1 VLSLAVMLVALVVI
15 VAIAGVAVVVIRRL
29 MAQRERIRR
38 AGRRYRQLVESA
50 RVIMWRSAITEGR
63 GPTFTYVNPEAEAV
77 LGYPVEQW
85 LIEPA
90 FFQDHIH
97 PDDRDNCMQRGAAA
111 VAGEDQVFEHRMIAA
126 DGRIVWLRAS
136 LRRVVE
142 DGVAE
147 LVGVL
152 TDITER
158 KHAEEA
164 AEAASRAKSEFL
176 ASMSHEIRTPMNGV
190 IGMTD
195 LVLETDLTLE
205 QRDYLTTVKS
215 SAEALLTVINDIL
228 DFSKIEA
235 GKFELDPIA
244 FDLHETI
251 EETMKTLAFRAHEKG
266 LELACDIQPGVPI
279 AAVGDPGRIRQV
291 IVNLIGNAIKFTE
304 RGEVALEVSLDEG
317 NEHEWLVHF
326 IVRDTGIGIAPEK
339 QKQIFEPFS
348 QADNST
354 TRRFGG
360 TGLGLTISVRLAEA
374 MRGSIWVES
383 EAGKGSAF
391 HFTTVLGV
399 ADEVERAEI
408 DDASLAGIA
417 TLIVDDNAT
426 NRRILFEMFASWQM
440 QPTAVG
446 SAREGLDLMRS
457 AARRGQPFAL
467 VVTDIHMPEMD
478 GFDFAERIKLT
489 PEIADT
495 IVMMLT
501 SGEKR
506 GDVERSREFGISVHL
521 MKPVRRSE
529 LRAAVVGLL
538 IDHVPVRN
546 APVRPARETAPL
558 IRAPL
563 GPPARILLAEDH
575 EVNQRLAL
583 RILEKGGHKVVA
595 TALTGVEVVDAW
607 HGDTFDV
614 ILMDVQMPEMDGF
627 EATMK
632 IREEE
637 QRTGR
642 HVHIIA
648 MTAHAMTGDRERC
661 LAAGMDDYIA
671 KPIRAAD
678 LLELIRAAMMKPVA
692 S

>member
-1 VLSLAVMLVALVVI
+1 VFSLAVMLVALAVIVVI
-15 VAIAGVAVVVIRRL
+15 AGAAAIVIRRL
-29 MAQRERIRR
+29 LAQRERIRR

-50 RVIMWRSAITEGR
+50 RVVMWRSAINDVR
-63 GPTFTYVNPEAEAV
+63 GPNFTYVNPEAEAL
-77 LGYPVEQW
+77 LGYPVERW
-85 LIEPA
+85 LIEPT
-90 FFQDHIH
+90 FLHDHIH
-97 PDDRDNCMQRGAAA
+97 PDDRELVMKRGAAA
-111 VAGEDQVFEHRMIAA
+111 VDGVGDQVFEHRMIAS

-142 DGVAE
+142 DGIPE

-304 RGEVALEVSLDEG
+304 HGEVALEVSLDEG

-383 EAGKGSAF
+383 ELGKGSAF

-408 DDASLAGIA
+408 DDASLAGLT

-426 NRRILFEMFASWQM
+426 NRRILVEMFASWQM
-440 QPTAVG
+440 QPIAVS

-478 GFDFAERIKLT
+478 GFDFAEHIKLT

-506 GDVERSREFGISVHL
+506 GDVERCREFGISVHL

-529 LRAAVVGLL
+529 LRAAVVGVL

-546 APVRPARETAPL
+546 TVRPARETAPVV
-558 IRAPL
+558 RAPL

-583 RILEKGGHKVVA
+583 RILQKGGHAVA
-595 TALTGVEVVDAW
+595 TAVTGVEAIAAW
-607 HGDTFDV
+607 RAAEFDV

-632 IREEE
+632 IRAEE
-637 QRTGR
+637 RGTGR

-678 LLELIRAAMMKPVA
+678 LLELVRAAMMKPVA

>member
-1 VLSLAVMLVALVVI
+1 VASIAIILIALMVI
-15 VAIAGVAVVVIRRL
+15 LAIAGVAAFVIRRL
-29 MAQRERIRR
+29 VSHRERIRR

-50 RVIMWRSAITEGR
+50 RVIMWRSAIR
-63 GPTFTYVNPEAEAV
+63 DVRAPHFTYVNPEAEAL
-77 LGYPVEQW
+77 LGYPLERW
-85 LIEPA
+85 LSEPS
-90 FFQDHIH
+90 FLQDHIH
-97 PDDRDNCMQRGAAA
+97 PDDRAACMQHGIA
-111 VAGEDQVFEHRMIAA
+111 VVHGEGDQLFEHRMIAA

-136 LRRVVE
+136 LRRVIE
-142 DGVAE
+142 DGVPE

-251 EETMKTLAFRAHEKG
+251 EETMKTLAYRAHEKG
-266 LELACDIQPGVPI
+266 LELACDIQAGVPV

-317 NEHEWLVHF
+317 NEHEWVVHF
-326 IVRDTGIGIAPEK
+326 VVRDTGIGIAPEK
-339 QKQIFEPFS
+339 QKQIFEAFS

-360 TGLGLTISVRLAEA
+360 TGLGLTISARLAEA
-374 MRGSIWVES
+374 MSGRIWVES
-383 EAGKGSAF
+383 EAGQGSAF

-399 ADEVERAEI
+399 ADQVERAEF
-408 DDASLAGIA
+408 DDTSLAGKSA
-417 TLIVDDNAT
+417 LIVDDNAT
-426 NRRILFEMFASWQM
+426 NRRILVEMFASWNM
-440 QPTAVG
+440 MPTAVAG
-446 SAREGLDLMRS
+446 AREGLDLMRGS
-457 AARRGQPFAL
+457 ARRGQPFAL

-495 IVMMLT
+495 IIMMLT

-506 GDVERSREFGISVHL
+506 GDLERCRDFGIGVHL

-529 LRAAVVGLL
+529 LRAAVVGALA
-538 IDHVPVRN
+538 DQVPVRTS
-546 APVRPARETAPL
+546 VRPAREAMPVVSV
-558 IRAPL
+558 PV

-575 EVNQRLAL
+575 EVNQRLAR
-583 RILEKGGHKVVA
+583 RILEKSGHEVA
-595 TALTGVEVVDAW
+595 TAVTGSEAIAAW
-607 HGDTFDV
+607 RAGEYDV

-627 EATMK
+627 EATMQ
-632 IREEE
+632 IRAEE
-637 QRTGR
+637 QSGAE

-661 LAAGMDDYIA
+661 LAAGMDAYIA

-678 LLELIRAAMMKPVA
+678 LLELIRAAMLKPVA

>member
-1 VLSLAVMLVALVVI
+1 MLVALVAI
-15 VAIAGVAVVVIRRL
+15 LGIAGIAAFVIRRL
-29 MAQRERIRR
+29 VAQRERIRR

-50 RVIMWRSAITEGR
+50 RVIMWRSAIDEDVR
-63 GPTFTYVNPEAEAV
+63 GPHFTYVNPEAEAV

-85 LIEPA
+85 LTEPA
-90 FFQDHIH
+90 FFQNHIH
-97 PDDRDNCMQRGAAA
+97 PDDRDGAMERGILA
-111 VAGEDQVFEHRMIAA
+111 VRGEDQVFEHRMIAA

-142 DGVAE
+142 DGVTE

-158 KHAEEA
+158 KQAEEA
-164 AEAASRAKSEFL
+164 AEAASQAKSEFL

-195 LVLETDLTLE
+195 LVLETDLTVE

-228 DFSKIEA
+228 DFSKIEG
-235 GKFELDPIA
+235 GKFELEPIA
-244 FDLHETI
+244 FDLHDTI
-251 EETMKTLAFRAHEKG
+251 EETMKTLAYRAHEKG

-279 AAVGDPGRIRQV
+279 AAMGDPGRIRQV

-304 RGEVALEVSLDEG
+304 RGEVALEVSLDES
-317 NEHEWLVHF
+317 NEHERHVHF
-326 IVRDTGIGIAPEK
+326 VVRDTGIGIAPEK
-339 QKQIFEPFS
+339 QKQIFEAFS

-360 TGLGLTISVRLAEA
+360 TGLGLTISARLAEA
-374 MRGSIWVES
+374 MHGRIWVES
-383 EAGKGSAF
+383 EVGKGSAF

-399 ADEVERAEI
+399 ADHVERAEV
-408 DDASLAGIA
+408 DDTMLAGITA
-417 TLIVDDNAT
+417 LIVDDNAT
-426 NRRILFEMFASWQM
+426 NRRILIELFSSWGM
-440 QPTAVG
+440 LPTAAG
-446 SAREGLDLMRS
+446 SAREGLDLIRS
-457 AARRGQPFAL
+457 AARRGQPFSLA
-467 VVTDIHMPEMD
+467 VTDIHMPEMD
-478 GFDFAERIKLT
+478 GFDFAERVKLT

-495 IVMMLT
+495 IIMMLT

-506 GDVERSREFGISVHL
+506 GDVERCRAFGIGVHL

-529 LRAAVVGLL
+529 LRAAVVGALA
-538 IDHVPVRN
+538 DHVPVRT
-546 APVRPARETAPL
+546 AVRPPRETAPVVRTP
-558 IRAPL
+558 I

-583 RILEKGGHKVVA
+583 RILEKGGHHVRTAA
-595 TALTGVEVVDAW
+595 TGLEAIAAW
-607 HGDTFDV
+607 RAGEFDV

-627 EATMK
+627 EATMN
-632 IREEE
+632 IRAEE
-637 QRTGR
+637 QGTGR

-661 LAAGMDDYIA
+661 LAAGMDAYLA
-671 KPIRAAD
+671 KPIRASD

>member
-1 VLSLAVMLVALVVI
+1 VASIAIILIALMVI
-15 VAIAGVAVVVIRRL
+15 LAIAGVAAFVIRRL
-29 MAQRERIRR
+29 VSHRERIRR

-50 RVIMWRSAITEGR
+50 RVIMWRSAIR
-63 GPTFTYVNPEAEAV
+63 DVRAPHFTYVNPEAEAL
-77 LGYPVEQW
+77 LGYPLERW
-85 LIEPA
+85 LSEPS
-90 FFQDHIH
+90 FLQDHIH
-97 PDDRDNCMQRGAAA
+97 PDDRAACMQHGIA
-111 VAGEDQVFEHRMIAA
+111 VVHGEGDQLFEHRMIAA

-136 LRRVVE
+136 LRRVIE
-142 DGVAE
+142 DGVPE

-251 EETMKTLAFRAHEKG
+251 EETMKTLAYRAHEKG
-266 LELACDIQPGVPI
+266 LELACDIQAGVPV

-317 NEHEWLVHF
+317 NEHEWVVHF
-326 IVRDTGIGIAPEK
+326 VVRDTGIGIAPEK
-339 QKQIFEPFS
+339 QKQIFEAFS

-360 TGLGLTISVRLAEA
+360 TGLGLTISARLAEA
-374 MRGSIWVES
+374 MSGRIWVES
-383 EAGKGSAF
+383 EAGQGSAF

-399 ADEVERAEI
+399 ADQVERAEF
-408 DDASLAGIA
+408 DDTSLAGKSA
-417 TLIVDDNAT
+417 LIVDDNAT
-426 NRRILFEMFASWQM
+426 NRRILVEMFASWNM
-440 QPTAVG
+440 MPTAVAG
-446 SAREGLDLMRS
+446 AREGLDLMRGS
-457 AARRGQPFAL
+457 ARRGQPFAL

-495 IVMMLT
+495 IIMMLT

-506 GDVERSREFGISVHL
+506 GDLERCRDFGIGVHL

-529 LRAAVVGLL
+529 LRAAVVGALA
-538 IDHVPVRN
+538 DQVPVRTS
-546 APVRPARETAPL
+546 VRPAREAMPVVSV
-558 IRAPL
+558 PV

-575 EVNQRLAL
+575 EVNQRLAR
-583 RILEKGGHKVVA
+583 RILEKSGHEVA
-595 TALTGVEVVDAW
+595 TAVTGSEAIAAW
-607 HGDTFDV
+607 RAGEYDV

-627 EATMK
+627 EATMQ
-632 IREEE
+632 IRAEE
-637 QRTGR
+637 QSGAE

-661 LAAGMDDYIA
+661 LAAGMDAYIA

-678 LLELIRAAMMKPVA
+678 LLALIRAAMLKPVA

>member
-1 VLSLAVMLVALVVI
+1 MVSLVVILVALVAI
-15 VAIAGVAVVVIRRL
+15 LAIAGITTVNIRRL
-29 MAQRERIRR
+29 VAHRERIRR

-50 RVIMWRSAITEGR
+50 RVIMWRSAITGVQ
-63 GPTFTYVNPEAEAV
+63 GPTFTYVNPEAKAL
-77 LGYPVEQW
+77 LGYPVAQW
-85 LIEPA
+85 LAEPA
-90 FFQDHIH
+90 FLQDHIH
-97 PDDRDNCMQRGAAA
+97 PDDRDLTMQRAAA
-111 VAGEDQVFEHRMIAA
+111 VARGEGDQIFEHRMIAA
-126 DGRIVWLRAS
+126 DGRVVWLRSS

-142 DGVAE
+142 DGVLE

-158 KHAEEA
+158 KHAEEVA
-164 AEAASRAKSEFL
+164 QAASQAKSEFL

-195 LVLETDLTLE
+195 LVLDTDLTVE

-215 SAEALLTVINDIL
+215 SAESLLTVINDIL

-266 LELACDIQPGVPI
+266 LELACDIQPGVPL
-279 AAVGDPGRIRQV
+279 AVVGDPGRIRQV

-317 NEHEWLVHF
+317 NEHEWHVHF
-326 IVRDTGIGIAPEK
+326 VVRDTGIGIAPEK
-339 QKQIFEPFS
+339 QQQIFEAFS

-360 TGLGLTISVRLAEA
+360 TGLGLTISGRLAEA
-374 MRGSIWVES
+374 MRGHIWVES
-383 EAGKGSAF
+383 EVGKGSAF
-391 HFTTVLGV
+391 HFTTVLGI
-399 ADEVERAEI
+399 ADQVERAEI
-408 DDASLAGIA
+408 DDTSLAA
-417 TLIVDDNAT
+417 LTTLIVDDNAT
-426 NRRILFEMFASWQM
+426 NRRILVEMFSSWRM
-440 QPTAVG
+440 SPTAVG
-446 SAREGLDLMRS
+446 SAREGLDLMRR
-457 AARRGQPFAL
+457 AVRRGQAFSL
-467 VVTDIHMPEMD
+467 VVTDMHMPEMD

-506 GDVERSREFGISVHL
+506 GDLERCRAFGIGVHL

-529 LRAAVVGLL
+529 LRAAVMGALV
-538 IDHVPVRN
+538 DHVPVRTS
-546 APVRPARETAPL
+546 VRPERETAPVVS
-558 IRAPL
+558 RPV
-563 GPPARILLAEDH
+563 GPRARILLAEDH

-583 RILEKGGHKVVA
+583 RILEKGGHDVV
-595 TALTGVEVVDAW
+595 TAVTGIEAIAAW
-607 HGDTFDV
+607 HAGQFDV
-614 ILMDVQMPEMDGF
+614 ILMDVQMPQMDGF

-632 IREEE
+632 IRAEE
-637 QRTGR
+637 QSAGG

-661 LAAGMDDYIA
+661 LAAGMDGYIA

-678 LLELIRAAMMKPVA
+678 LLELIRAAMTKPVA